1 MNVHAWI
8 EWDLPKVNV
17 DEQAVFV
24 LRRINSNNVGVSVKV
39 GVGKATED

>member
-8 EWDLPKVNV
+8 EWDLPEVNV
-17 DEQAVFV
+17 DKQTVFI

-39 GVGKATED
+39 GVGKTAED